1 MEDAQFSEELF
12 STQDEA
18 VFGKVNSSP
27 EVVSENLAE
36 ENSTPLPIENESGP
50 VASQGRGSVEKET
63 PDLVFSEDIDFGNHS
78 EKVADVPEKSAD
90 DEREEEPVARND
102 IEENIAE
109 RNEAAEVE
117 DAGVAEPPN
126 DDNAASTKVL
136 AAPEERLATFPFARI
151 KQIMKLDPDV
161 GIVTAEAIFVV
172 TKAAE
177 LFLQTLA
184 KDASS
189 HTLTSKKKTMSKRDV
204 EVAIDNVDALMFLEG
219 MMNV

>member
-1 MEDAQFSEELF
+1 MEEVQFSEELF

-18 VFGKVNSSP
+18 SFGKVNSVP
-27 EVVSENLAE
+27 EVVPENLVE
-36 ENSTPLPIENESGP
+36 ETNTPSSSAHTNGNKESERR
-50 VASQGRGSVEKET
+50 ASVETET
-63 PDLVFSEDIDFGNHS
+63 PDLVFSEDIDFENHS
-78 EKVADVPEKSAD
+78 EKVIDVPEKSED
-90 DEREEEPVARND
+90 DEREEDPVELNEID
-102 IEENIAE
+102 KNIAE
-109 RNEAAEVE
+109 KNDVVEAE
-117 DAGVAEPPN
+117 DVGVSKPN
-126 DDNAASTKVL
+126 DDNAAANSKAT
-136 AAPEERLATFPFARI
+136 PEERLATFPFARI

-161 GIVTAEAIFVV
+161 GIVSAEAIFVV

-189 HTLTSKKKTMSKRDV
+189 HTLASKKKTMSKRDV

>member
-36 ENSTPLPIENESGP
+36 ENSTPLPIENGSGP

-90 DEREEEPVARND
+90 DEREEDPVALNE

-126 DDNAASTKVL
+126 DDNAASSK

-177 LFLQTLA
+177 LFLQTLV